1 MIATASAKYTL
12 MAMSAFDIAVFLGFG
27 VIASIVAAF
36 WLGE

>member
-1 MIATASAKYTL
+1 MIAVAPAKYTL

-27 VIASIVAAF
+27 VIVSIVAAI